1 MLLFPSRFPNRNRIV
16 TVPTLSTRKPAAR
29 LTPLHTAA
37 LKKIPWL
44 VHGFSTRAGGFSTV
58 YGGKALNLGF
68 TKDDAHQNV
77 EKNRGKLLLSI
88 GAGDER
94 KPWPLQSLR
103 QIHSDIIHV
112 VRQAEAGPLTGDGL
126 ITNVP
131 DIALAVMTADCF
143 PVLLADK
150 KNKVV
155 GAFHAGWRGTVGRIA
170 EKGLGIMRREFG
182 TQPQDVF
189 AAIGPGIQQCCYEV
203 GQELKDQ
210 FESQFSYGSELFR
223 EVKHYD
229 AVHEKYPLLFM
240 NMRAPGHG
248 DQCIKLHL
256 DLKEAN
262 RRQLLEAGIPQKQIS
277 ALAECTSCDTRSFF
291 SHRAE
296 KGHTGRMMAVI
307 GIKAKKPD

>member
-1 MLLFPSRFPNRNRIV
+1 VARHRTNYNGK
-16 TVPTLSTRKPAAR
+16 VPTLSKRKTVALSRALHAPALRKP
-29 LTPLHTAA
+29 
-37 LKKIPWL
+37 PWL
-44 VHGFSTRAGGFSTV
+44 VHGFSTRLGGFTTA
-58 YGGKALNLGF
+58 YGGKTLNLGF
-68 TKDDAHQNV
+68 TRDDARENV
-77 EKNRGKLLLSI
+77 EKNRSKLLLSL
-88 GAGDER
+88 GASEKR
-94 KPWPLQSLR
+94 KAWPLVFLR

-112 VRQAEAGPLTGDGL
+112 VRSTQAEPLTGDGL

-131 DIALAVMTADCF
+131 GIALAVMTADCF
-143 PVLLADK
+143 PILLADK

-155 GAFHAGWRGTVGRIA
+155 GTFHAGWRGTVQRIA

-182 TQPQDVF
+182 TEPEDVF

-210 FESQFSYGSELFR
+210 FESQFAYGAGLFC
-223 EVKHYD
+223 EVKDYD

-256 DLKEAN
+256 NLREAN
-262 RRQLLEAGIPQKQIS
+262 RRQLLEAGVPQNQIS
-277 ALAECTSCDTRSFF
+277 ALEQCTSCDTRQFY

-296 KGHTGRMMAVI
+296 KGRTGRMMALI
-307 GIKAKKPD
+307 GIKS

>member
-1 MLLFPSRFPNRNRIV
+1 
-16 TVPTLSTRKPAAR
+16 VPTLSTRKTAGR
-29 LTPLHTAA
+29 LKPLYAPA

-44 VHGFSTRAGGFSTV
+44 VHGFSTRVGGFTTT
-58 YGGKALNLGF
+58 YGGRTLNLGF
-68 TKDDAHQNV
+68 TKDDARENV
-77 EKNRGKLLLSI
+77 KKNRSKLLLSI
-88 GAGDER
+88 GAAERR
-94 KPWPLQSLR
+94 KPWPLVSVR

-112 VRQAEAGPLTGDGL
+112 VRSAQAGRLTGDGL
-126 ITNVP
+126 ITNIP
-131 DIALAVMTADCF
+131 GIALAVMTADCL

-155 GAFHAGWRGTVGRIA
+155 GAFHAGWRGTVQRIA

-182 TQPQDVF
+182 TRPEDIF

-210 FESQFSYGSELFR
+210 FESQFSYGNELFQ

-229 AVHEKYPLLFM
+229 DVHEKYPLLFM

-256 DLKEAN
+256 DLREAN
-262 RRQLLEAGIPQKQIS
+262 RRQLLEAGIPQKHIS
-277 ALAECTSCDTRSFF
+277 ALEDCTSCDTGAFF

-296 KGHTGRMMAVI
+296 KGRTGRMMALI
-307 GIKAKKPD
+307 GLKRRSAISPG

>member
-1 MLLFPSRFPNRNRIV
+1 VAVLASRKSGSRVKALQSQR
-16 TVPTLSTRKPAAR
+16 
-29 LTPLHTAA
+29 
-37 LKKIPWL
+37 LKKLPWL
-44 VHGFSTRAGGFSTV
+44 VHGFSTRSGGFTTA
-58 YGGKALNLGF
+58 YGGKTLNLGF
-68 TKDDAHQNV
+68 TKHDARENV
-77 EKNRGKLLLSI
+77 EKNRSKLLLSI
-88 GAGDER
+88 GATNKL
-94 KPWPLQSLR
+94 KPWAMASLR

-112 VRQAEAGPLTGDGL
+112 VCSAQTGPLRGDGL

-131 DIALAVMTADCF
+131 GIILAVMTADCL

-155 GAFHAGWRGTVGRIA
+155 GAFHAGWRGTVQRIA

-182 TQPQDVF
+182 TQPENVF

-203 GQELKDQ
+203 GQDLKDQ
-210 FESQFSYGSELFR
+210 FESQFSYGSELFQ

-229 AVHEKYPLLFM
+229 DVHEKYPLLFM

-256 DLKEAN
+256 SLREAN

-277 ALAECTSCDTRSFF
+277 ALEDCTSCDTRTFF

-296 KGHTGRMMAVI
+296 KGRTGRMMALI
-307 GIKAKKPD
+307 GIKPNKPD

>member
-1 MLLFPSRFPNRNRIV
+1 VAVLASRKSGSRVKALQSPR
-16 TVPTLSTRKPAAR
+16 
-29 LTPLHTAA
+29 
-37 LKKIPWL
+37 LKKLPWL
-44 VHGFSTRAGGFSTV
+44 VHGFSTRSGGFTTA
-58 YGGKALNLGF
+58 YGGKTLNLGF
-68 TKDDAHQNV
+68 TQDDVRENV
-77 EKNRGKLLLSI
+77 EKNRSKLLLSI
-88 GAGDER
+88 GATDKR
-94 KPWPLQSLR
+94 KPWPMVSLR

-112 VRQAEAGPLTGDGL
+112 VCSAPTGPLRGDGL

-131 DIALAVMTADCF
+131 GIILAVMTADCL

-155 GAFHAGWRGTVGRIA
+155 GALHAGWRGTTQRIA

-182 TQPQDVF
+182 TQPENVF

-203 GQELKDQ
+203 GQDLKDQ
-210 FESQFSYGSELFR
+210 FESQFSYGSELFQ
-223 EVKHYD
+223 EVKDYD
-229 AVHEKYPLLFM
+229 DVHEKYPLLFM

-256 DLKEAN
+256 SLREAN

-277 ALAECTSCDTRSFF
+277 ALEDCTSCDTRTFF

-296 KGHTGRMMAVI
+296 KGRTGRMMALI
-307 GIKAKKPD
+307 GIKPNKPD

>member
-1 MLLFPSRFPNRNRIV
+1 
-16 TVPTLSTRKPAAR
+16 
-29 LTPLHTAA
+29 

-77 EKNRGKLLLSI
+77 EKNRSKLLLSI
-88 GAGDER
+88 GAADER

-262 RRQLLEAGIPQKQIS
+262 RRQLLEAGIPQKQIRS
-277 ALAECTSCDTRSFF
+277 LAECTSCDTRSFF